1 MTAPDSTVRAP
12 TDVIARRYLVIANRT
27 TDSDTLRAAL
37 LERAARGP
45 AEFVVMVPVPQ
56 LVNAALATLATD
68 PVGGI
73 IYSLPISEAEEA
85 EELDYAQQR
94 LDALVNFL
102 SASGGTAS
110 GWITRS
116 DPITATDDA
125 LSDGR
130 FDEIVISTFPAG
142 LSRWLKMDLP
152 CRLKRRASIP
162 VVHVEATAEAAQV

>member
-1 MTAPDSTVRAP
+1 MPPTFADPTGTAGS
-12 TDVIARRYLVIANRT
+12 RYLVIANRT

-37 LERAARGP
+37 LERAARGR
-45 AEFVVMVPVPQ
+45 ATFVVMVPVPQ

-73 IYSLPISEAEEA
+73 IYSLPLSEAEEA

-94 LDALVNFL
+94 LDALVAFL
-102 SASGGTAS
+102 ESNGGTAS
-110 GWITRS
+110 GWITRN

-125 LSDGR
+125 LLDGR
-130 FDEIVISTFPAG
+130 FDEIVISTLPAG

-152 CRLKRRASIP
+152 CRLKRRTSIP
-162 VVHVEATAEAAQV
+162 VTHVEAVAESAGV

>member
-1 MTAPDSTVRAP
+1 MNATSSAPDRSAP
-12 TDVIARRYLVIANRT
+12 SRYLVIANRT

-37 LERAARGP
+37 LERTTRGP
-45 AEFVVMVPVPQ
+45 AEFIVMVPVPQ

-73 IYSLPISEAEEA
+73 IYSLPLSEAEEA
-85 EELDYAQQR
+85 EELEYAQQR
-94 LDALVNFL
+94 LDALVQFL
-102 SASGGTAS
+102 VAHGGTAS

-125 LSDGR
+125 LTDGR

-152 CRLKRRASIP
+152 CRLKRRSSIP
-162 VVHVEATAEAAQV
+162 VTHVEAAAEASTV

>member
-1 MTAPDSTVRAP
+1 MTAPDSP
-12 TDVIARRYLVIANRT
+12 TGDAAQRRPSRYLVIANRT
-27 TDSDTLRAAL
+27 TDSDTLRDAL
-37 LERAARGP
+37 LDRAARGD

-73 IYSLPISEAEEA
+73 IYSLPVSEAEEVQ
-85 EELDYAQQR
+85 ELEYAQQR
-94 LDALVNFL
+94 LDALVSFL
-102 SASGGTAS
+102 IANGGTAS

-130 FDEIVISTFPAG
+130 FDEIVISTLPAG

-152 CRLKRRASIP
+152 RRLQRHAAIP
-162 VVHVEATAEAAQV
+162 VTHVEAVAEQAQV

>member
-1 MTAPDSTVRAP
+1 MPPNAAEAVATTSS
-12 TDVIARRYLVIANRT
+12 RYLVIANRT

-37 LERAARGP
+37 LERAGRGP

-73 IYSLPISEAEEA
+73 IYSLPLSEAEET
-85 EELDYAQQR
+85 EELEYAQQR
-94 LDALVNFL
+94 LDALLAFL
-102 SASGGTAS
+102 AANGGKAS

-125 LSDGR
+125 LTDGR

-152 CRLKRRASIP
+152 CRLKRRTSIP
-162 VVHVEATAEAAQV
+162 VTHVEAVAEAAGV